1 MKKAVASV
9 TVTAWDISNV
19 MNASGESQ
27 RIEDSMKKK
36 VYISGKIGEE
46 EVLSEE
52 TRQKFAQA
60 EAKMRMLGYD
70 VFNPTTSGLGE
81 EAMRRAKANGTTF
94 YKEILLL
101 DLEQEKLCD
110 AIILLPDYTQSPGA
124 RVEFD
129 YAQAIGLEI
138 KFADRNHAWCY
149 LSWKYSE
156 MTNHMNTTKARM
168 EYIDANINNV
178 WIP

>member
-46 EVLSEE
+46 VLTEA
-52 TRQKFAQA
+52 TREKFAQA
-60 EAKMRMLGYD
+60 ERMLRQLGYD

-149 LSWKYSE
+149 LSWRYGE
-156 MTNHMNTTKARM
+156 MTGHVNTSKARQ

>member
-1 MKKAVASV
+1 MK
-9 TVTAWDISNV
+9 I
-19 MNASGESQ
+19 
-27 RIEDSMKKK
+27 
-36 VYISGKIGEE
+36 YISGKIGEE

-110 AIILLPDYTQSPGA
+110 ATFLTIP
-124 RVEFD
+124 
-129 YAQAIGLEI
+129 
-138 KFADRNHAWCY
+138 NHRA
-149 LSWKYSE
+149 
-156 MTNHMNTTKARM
+156 H
-168 EYIDANINNV
+168 V
-178 WIP
+178 WNLITHRQ